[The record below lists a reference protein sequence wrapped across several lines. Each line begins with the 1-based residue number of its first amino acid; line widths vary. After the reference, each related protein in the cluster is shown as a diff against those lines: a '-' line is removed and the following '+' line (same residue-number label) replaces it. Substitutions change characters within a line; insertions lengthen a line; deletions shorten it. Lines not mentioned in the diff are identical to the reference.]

1 MLSLNITVVR
11 SIVFITSRHMYLA
24 RRSWVT
30 SSPTFFI
37 LKDTKIYISISNGSN
52 IMSNI
57 EATVDNSL
65 GFGTTLQIPD
75 VNPNDS

>member
-1 MLSLNITVVR
+1 
-11 SIVFITSRHMYLA
+11 
-24 RRSWVT
+24 
-30 SSPTFFI
+30 
-37 LKDTKIYISISNGSN
+37 
-52 IMSNI
+52 MSNI